1 MIPKVVHYC
10 WFGKGEMPKLA
21 IKCIKSWEKY
31 LPDYQLKL
39 WNEDNF
45 DLTINSYLSEAY
57 HARKYAF
64 VTDYVRL
71 YVLYYEG
78 GIYMDIDVEV
88 IKNFDSFLTLPGFT
102 GFEDEKYVPTGIMAS
117 EKHNLWVRE
126 QLNYYSDRHFILPD
140 GTYDMTTN
148 TRIISGIMQSNGFK
162 LQNSYQVYQN
172 CMHVFPNDYF
182 CPLKFGKVILTDN
195 THCIHHFAS
204 TWNPGSRKLKKLF
217 LKKILGGSLTYN
229 LVKLKRKILKQPF

>member
-10 WFGKGEMPKLA
+10 WFGKGEMPRLA
-21 IKCIKSWEKY
+21 VKCIKSWEKY

-39 WNEDNF
+39 WNEENF

-57 HARKYAF
+57 KARKYAF

-71 YVLYYEG
+71 YVLYNEG

-88 IKNFDSFLTLPGFT
+88 IKSFDSFLTLPGFT
-102 GFEDEKYVPTGIMAS
+102 GFEDDKYVPTGIMAC
-117 EKHNLWVRE
+117 EKGNLWAKE
-126 QLNYYSDRHFILPD
+126 QLNYYTDRHFLLSD
-140 GTYDMTTN
+140 GTFDMTTN
-148 TRIISGIMQSNGFK
+148 TRIISGIMGSNGFK